1 MGSKMRS
8 LSDKAIERL
17 RAGAD
22 EPDLAGTRYRLL
34 ERVARGGMGVV
45 YIAKD
50 EKLDRRVALKV
61 LDVPGTDGDLASR
74 LMREARVLARLEHPG
89 IVPVHDVGTLADGR
103 VFYTMKFV
111 EGQRLDKFIEGVES
125 VQDRLRLFLRIC
137 EAVAFAH
144 ARGVLHR
151 DLKPANIMVGPFGE
165 VLVMDWGLAK
175 ILRGEAVSADRST
188 DPEATILEKSKQP
201 DDPSDSTKGSVI
213 TGHGTVMGTPGYMSP
228 EQARGEVE
236 VLDARS
242 DIFSL
247 GALLRF
253 MLTQKTPAGFSPR
266 LNRSLEAICAKATAE
281 QRESRYSAVLD
292 LGQDVSRYVDG
303 LAVGAHR
310 ESIFEKVARFYR
322 RYRFFI
328 LLILAYLAMRVILL
342 LVLKR

>member
-1 MGSKMRS
+1 MKS

-17 RAGAD
+17 RAGAE
-22 EPDLAGTRYRLL
+22 EPDLTGTRYRLL
-34 ERVARGGMGVV
+34 ERMARGGMGVV
-45 YIAKD
+45 YAAED
-50 EKLDRRVALKV
+50 ETLERRVALKV
-61 LDVPGTDGDLASR
+61 LDVPGTHGDLANR

-175 ILRGEAVSADRST
+175 ILRGKQPSVAVAADP
-188 DPEATILEKSKQP
+188 DATILEKPKP
-201 DDPSDSTKGSVI
+201 PGEERHSTKSSVI

-253 MLTQKTPAGFSPR
+253 ILTQKTPGFTPR
-266 LNRSLEAICAKATAE
+266 LDRSLEAICRKATAE
-281 QRESRYSAVLD
+281 RPASRYPAVQQ
-292 LGQDVSRYVDG
+292 LGRDVSRYLDG
-303 LAVGAHR
+303 LSVGAHP
-310 ESIFEKVARFYR
+310 ESIFEKLTRFYR

-328 LLILAYLAMRVILL
+328 LLILAYLVMRVILL

>member
-1 MGSKMRS
+1 MKS

-17 RAGAD
+17 RAGAE

-45 YIAKD
+45 YAAED
-50 EKLDRRVALKV
+50 EKLERRVALKV
-61 LDVPGTDGDLASR
+61 LDVPGTDGDLANR

-125 VQDRLRLFLRIC
+125 AQDRLRLFLRVC

-175 ILRGEAVSADRST
+175 ILRGEQSVDLAG
-188 DPEATILEKSKQP
+188 DPQATMLEKPKQTGEG
-201 DDPSDSTKGSVI
+201 SDSTKSSVI

-228 EQARGEVE
+228 EQARGDVE
-236 VLDARS
+236 ELDARS

-253 MLTQKTPAGFSPR
+253 ILTQKTPAGLTPR
-266 LNRSLEAICAKATAE
+266 LDRSLEAICLKATAE
-281 QRESRYSAVLD
+281 RPVSRYSAVQE
-292 LGQDVSRYVDG
+292 LGQDVSRYLDG
-303 LAVGAHR
+303 LSVRAHP
-310 ESIFEKVARFYR
+310 ESIFEKLTRFYR

-328 LLILAYLAMRVILL
+328 LLIAAYLVMRVLL
-342 LVLKR
+342 LLFLRR

>member
-1 MGSKMRS
+1 MKS
-8 LSDKAIERL
+8 LSDKAIDRL
-17 RAGAD
+17 RAGAG

-45 YIAKD
+45 YAAED
-50 EKLDRRVALKV
+50 EKLERRVALKV
-61 LDVPGTDGDLASR
+61 LDVPGTDGDLANR

-151 DLKPANIMVGPFGE
+151 DLKPANVMVGPFGE

-175 ILRGEAVSADRST
+175 IIGSKAQITDTTADP
-188 DPEATILEKSKQP
+188 DATILEKPKQTGGE
-201 DDPSDSTKGSVI
+201 SASTKSSVV

-228 EQARGEVE
+228 EQARGEIE

-253 MLTQKTPAGFSPR
+253 ILMQRTPAGFAPR
-266 LNRSLEAICAKATAE
+266 LNRSLDAICAKATAE
-281 QRESRYSAVLD
+281 RPALRYSAVQE
-292 LGQDVSRYVDG
+292 LGQDVSRYLDG
-303 LAVGAHR
+303 LSVGAHR
-310 ESIFEKVARFYR
+310 ESIFEKLTRFYR

>member
-1 MGSKMRS
+1 MKS

-17 RAGAD
+17 RAGAA
-22 EPDLAGTRYRLL
+22 EPDLTGTRYRLL

-45 YIAKD
+45 YAAED
-50 EKLDRRVALKV
+50 ETLERRVALKV
-61 LDVPGTDGDLASR
+61 LDVPGTDGDLANR

-175 ILRGEAVSADRST
+175 ILRGEQPAVDVAV
-188 DPEATILEKSKQP
+188 DPEATILEKPKQP
-201 DDPSDSTKGSVI
+201 GEAGDATKSSVI

-253 MLTQKTPAGFSPR
+253 ILAQKTPGFTPR
-266 LNRSLEAICAKATAE
+266 LDRSLEAICRKATAE
-281 QRESRYSAVLD
+281 RPAARYAAVQQ
-292 LGQDVSRYVDG
+292 LGQDVSRYLDG
-303 LAVGAHR
+303 LSVGAHP
-310 ESIFEKVARFYR
+310 ESIFERLTRFYR

-328 LLILAYLAMRVILL
+328 LLILAYLVMRVILL